1 MDTASV
7 DERGIGAIG
16 SAARA
21 VERSGG
27 SVRALGFLAFAHVL
41 AMLLALTG
49 GVLLEQ
55 SITQD
60 RWGEAAALCL
70 GAAAA
75 LVLVARRGYRRAL
88 VDEERQRGLAPREAE
103 EKATRRFAHYTASRG
118 PSPW

>member
-7 DERGIGAIG
+7 DERAIGAIT
-16 SAARA
+16 SAPRA
-21 VERSGG
+21 VERGGG

-60 RWGEAAALCL
+60 RWGEAAVLCL

-75 LVLVARRGYRRAL
+75 FVLVARRGYRRAL
-88 VDEERQRGLAPREAE
+88 VEEERQRGLALREAE
-103 EKATRRFAHYTASRG
+103 ARAAHRFARYTASRG